1 MAAQLVDQ
9 EVRTSDII
17 RQDLARGG
25 FTKEEEKFLAGL
37 QSLVADKKAII
48 LRYGNTVFVG
58 LQKGKGVLEVH
69 MYTIDNPRAIAT
81 AIQQGIKD
89 IPQAGVNKLVGE
101 TDNFKLISMMQG
113 MKLPVEVDKKGKMFA
128 WTLELK

>member
-1 MAAQLVDQ
+1 MAQIIDQ
-9 EVRTSDII
+9 ELTTSDII
-17 RQDLARGG
+17 RQDLERGG

-37 QSLVADKKAII
+37 QSLVKQKQAII
-48 LRYGNTVFVG
+48 LRYGKTVFVG
-58 LQKGKGVLEVH
+58 LKKDEGTLEVH
-69 MYTIDNPRAIAT
+69 MYTVDTPRAVSS

-89 IPQAGVNKLVGE
+89 IPQAGVNKLIGE
-101 TDNFKLISMMQG
+101 TDNFKLISMMQS